1 MGHRRL
7 TKRPITPN
15 LSLYPRPLQHQN
27 QINTRASKSFQKV
40 FEGWDFAFD
49 DSEGAENH
57 RAFFKLFA
65 EDIVRERKRI
75 GGDWAVASA
84 HVLNKDWRQFV
95 RYGLL
100 TLQLH
105 YQTI

>member
-1 MGHRRL
+1 M
-7 TKRPITPN
+7 
-15 LSLYPRPLQHQN
+15 
-27 QINTRASKSFQKV
+27 
-40 FEGWDFAFD
+40 FEGWDFTFD
-49 DSEGAENH
+49 GSEGAENH
-57 RAFFKLFA
+57 RAFFKIFA

-100 TLQLH
+100 RDDLQKNAQLK
-105 YQTI
+105 